1 MDSVEVGRRGLGLG
15 RWASLWLCCVVQRV
29 CTFSLHVCV
38 YRCVSSVTQSPEGS
52 DGLVE
57 QRGDILL
64 LVAVRRAENHHAVL
78 TEEYTLG

>member
-1 MDSVEVGRRGLGLG
+1 M
-15 RWASLWLCCVVQRV
+15 
-29 CTFSLHVCV
+29 
-38 YRCVSSVTQSPEGS
+38 SSVTQSPEGS

-64 LVAVRRAENHHAVL
+64 LVAVRRAENHHAIL

>member
-1 MDSVEVGRRGLGLG
+1 MGWGWAGRR
-15 RWASLWLCCVVQRV
+15 V
-29 CTFSLHVCV
+29 CGCAAWCSVYVHPVYTCV

-64 LVAVRRAENHHAVL
+64 LVAVRRAENHHAIL